1 MTMTV
6 DRAARAVSGVARVCA
21 TASDEAA
28 LLAGLA
34 MRLQPVIDYD
44 AAAWLTTDPA
54 TLLFTDGR
62 IEGLGQH
69 VCQPW
74 FDNELLDEDLNKF
87 AVLADRARAAVLSH
101 SEGYEHSP
109 RWRDVMRPEG
119 YDGEVRA
126 TFADATGCWGVVEL
140 HRDAGRQHFTPDEAQ
155 LLVEVA
161 PHVAAGLRRIAVERQ
176 ALADP
181 RADGP
186 GLILVHDDGTVTAG
200 TEAGAGWL
208 ELLLPGPGQQTPT
221 SMHALA
227 ALVRD
232 PGERQRTIRLRAA
245 DGRWVSLHASP
256 MTTGYDSTA
265 VIVEPTSP
273 YEIGAILALAYGL
286 SEREREV
293 TMAIARGEDTDLIAR
308 RLHISPHTVRDHL
321 KASFGKVGASS
332 RTELVARLFHDH
344 YADAFFQR
352 VGKESHT

>member
-1 MTMTV
+1 MALTV
-6 DRAARAVSGVARVCA
+6 DQAARATSGVARTCA
-21 TASDEAA
+21 TAHDEEA
-28 LLAGLA
+28 LLTGLA
-34 MRLQPVIDYD
+34 LRLQPVIPYD

-69 VCQPW
+69 LCQPW
-74 FDNELLDEDLNKF
+74 FDNELLEDDLNKF
-87 AVLADRARAAVLSH
+87 AELADRARAAILSDTQGH
-101 SEGYEHSP
+101 EDSR

-119 YDGEVRA
+119 LDGEVRA
-126 TFADATGCWGVVEL
+126 TFVDGTGCWGVVEL
-140 HRDAGRQHFTPDEAQ
+140 HRGVGQPDFFPDEAR
-155 LLVEVA
+155 LLVAIA
-161 PHVAAGLRRIAVERQ
+161 PHVAAGLRRIAVERE

-186 GLILVHDDGTVTAG
+186 GLLLVHDDGTVQPG

-208 ELLLPGPGQQTPT
+208 DLLLPGHGQQTPT

-232 PGERQRTIRLRAA
+232 PVQRPRAVRLRAA
-245 DGRWVSLHASP
+245 DGRWVTLHASP
-256 MTTGYDSTA
+256 MTTDGGSTA

-273 YEIGAILALAYGL
+273 HEIGAILALAYGL

-293 TMAIARGEDTDLIAR
+293 TMAIARGEDTDAIAR

-352 VGKESHT
+352 VGKEAHA